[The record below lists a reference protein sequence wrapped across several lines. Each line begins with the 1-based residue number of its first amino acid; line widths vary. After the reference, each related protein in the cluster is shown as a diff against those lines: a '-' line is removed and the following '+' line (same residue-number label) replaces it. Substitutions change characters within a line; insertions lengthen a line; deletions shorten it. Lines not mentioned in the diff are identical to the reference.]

1 MASSISSLAT
11 LFPVTSTI
19 VQKVEYIKHEY
30 YREQL
35 SSPDILPFMSL
46 DSSCFVNSSYPIR
59 ISLRSVSF
67 RCSGS

>member
-1 MASSISSLAT
+1 MAGAISELVR
-11 LFPVTSTI
+11 LFPVTNDI

-46 DSSCFVNSSYPIR
+46 DSSCFVNTSYP
-59 ISLRSVSF
+59 LRTNLGSVLS
-67 RCSGS
+67 RCTGS